1 MSQIRNRFITGI
13 SIVAANVAML
23 GCVGCKN
30 YKSYW
35 IDTSVEN
42 QSGQVVQEL
51 EVDYPTAS
59 FGANSLAPGATM
71 HYRFQI
77 RGSGPVKVEY
87 TSSDEK
93 LPNKLVH
100 AQGLTLTEH
109 QHGQLMIRLLPLG
122 KVEFVPS
129 LQPAS

>member
-1 MSQIRNRFITGI
+1 MRRGLITGVGI
-13 SIVAANVAML
+13 LTAGAMML
-23 GCVGCKN
+23 GCVGC
-30 YKSYW
+30 KSYW

-42 QSGQVVQEL
+42 QSGQAIQEL

-59 FGANSLAPGATM
+59 FGTNSLAPGATM
-71 HYRFQI
+71 HYRFQV

-93 LPNKLVH
+93 LVHKLVH
-100 AQGLTLTEH
+100 AQGLTLAER

>member
-1 MSQIRNRFITGI
+1 LAVG
-13 SIVAANVAML
+13 ALAL
-23 GCVGCKN
+23 GFVGC
-30 YKSYW
+30 KSYW

-42 QSGQVVQEL
+42 QSGQTVREL

-59 FGANSLAPGATM
+59 FGANSLAAGATM
-71 HYRFQI
+71 HYRFQV

-93 LPNKLVH
+93 LVHKLVR
-100 AQGLTLTEH
+100 AQGLTLEER

-122 KVEFVPS
+122 KVEFVPR